1 MNLLFANYHDLRGSS
16 AVHIA
21 NLADEL
27 ERLGMSCSIAVP
39 RNARTARNFPNRRF
53 RAVTYRRARH
63 GRFGFSEGA
72 APDLLHAWTP
82 RENVRMFVSKLADQR
97 RVPYFVHLEDNEDVI
112 AADQLGFTRAD
123 LATATDTELERRLIP
138 TVSHPRRYREFLAGA
153 AGVTTIVDRLAE
165 FVPEGVP
172 THVLPPAFEPDLFK
186 PQPRSEELARELG
199 LAPTDRVVVY
209 AGTVHAT
216 NAEEVRN
223 LYLAVAAVDTTTRPL
238 RLVRLGSDFLDFLGD
253 AAATARRIEIH
264 VAHQPRE
271 RLPAIFALADVLVQP
286 GVPGAFNDF
295 RIPSKLPEYFAMGI
309 PVILPRSNVGLLARD
324 GEECLLLDR
333 GDAADIAAKLELVL
347 DDDALHTRLGAGARR
362 FAERMFNWERSARD
376 LAAFYEMS
384 LNRR

>member
-27 ERLGMSCSIAVP
+27 ERLGISCSIAVP

-53 RAVTYRRARH
+53 RTVTYRRARH
-63 GRFGFSEGA
+63 GRFEFPAGA

-82 RENVRMFVSKLADQR
+82 RENVRDFVSNLAER
-97 RVPYFVHLEDNEDVI
+97 RRLPYFVHLEDNEDVI
-112 AADQLGFTRAD
+112 AADQLGFARAD
-123 LATATDTELERRLIP
+123 LSSATDAELERRLIP
-138 TVSHPRRYREFLAGA
+138 TVSHPRRYREFLARA

-172 THVLPPAFEPDLFK
+172 THVLPPAFEPALFK
-186 PQPRSEELARELG
+186 PQPRSEELARKLG

-223 LYLAVAAVDTTTRPL
+223 LYLAVAAVDTAARPV

-253 AAATARRIEIH
+253 AAAARRIEIH

-286 GVPGAFNDF
+286 GSPGAFNDF
-295 RIPSKLPEYFAMGI
+295 RIPSKLPEYFAMGV

-333 GDAADIAAKLELVL
+333 GDAADIAAKLERVL
-347 DDDALHTRLGAGARR
+347 DDDALHMRLAAGGRR
-362 FAERMFNWERSARD
+362 FAERTFSWERSARD
-376 LAAFYEMS
+376 LATFYRSS
-384 LNRR
+384 LSS

>member
-39 RNARTARNFPNRRF
+39 RNTRTARNFPRRRF
-53 RAVTYRRARH
+53 RTVTYRRARL
-63 GRFGFSEGA
+63 GRFGFPEGA
-72 APDLLHAWTP
+72 SPDLLHAWTP
-82 RENVRMFVSKLADQR
+82 RENVRVFVSRLAARR

-112 AADQLGFTRAD
+112 AADQLGFARAD
-123 LATATDTELERRLIP
+123 LAAAPDAEIERRLIP
-138 TVSHPRRYREFLAGA
+138 TISHPRRYREFLAGA

-165 FVPEGVP
+165 FVPPGVP
-172 THVLPPAFEPDLFK
+172 THVLTPAFEPDLFK
-186 PQPRSEELARELG
+186 PQPRSDELARELG

-223 LYLAVAAVDTTTRPL
+223 LYLAVAAVDTPTRPL
-238 RLVRLGSDFLDFLGD
+238 RLVRLGSDFLDFLGNA
-253 AAATARRIEIH
+253 AAATRRIEIR
-264 VAHQPRE
+264 VGHQPRE

-286 GVPGAFNDF
+286 GSPGAFNDF

-309 PVILPRSNVGLLARD
+309 PVILPRSNVGLLAHD
-324 GEECLLLDR
+324 GEECLLLDS
-333 GDAADIAAKLELVL
+333 GDAADIAAKIQRVL
-347 DDDALHTRLGAGARR
+347 DHGDLRKRLGHGARQ
-362 FAERMFNWERSARD
+362 FAERTFSWERSARD
-376 LAAFYEMS
+376 LAAFYRS
-384 LNRR
+384 ILSS

>member
-1 MNLLFANYHDLRGSS
+1 MNLLFANYHDFRGSS

-27 ERLGMSCSIAVP
+27 ERLGTSCSIAVP

-63 GRFGFSEGA
+63 GRFGFPEGA

-82 RENVRMFVSKLADQR
+82 RENVRMFVSKLAER
-97 RVPYFVHLEDNEDVI
+97 RRLPYFVHLEDNEDVI
-112 AADQLGFTRAD
+112 AADQLGFERAD
-123 LATATDTELERRLIP
+123 LASATEAELERRLIP
-138 TVSHPRRYREFLAGA
+138 TVSHPRRYPEFLAGA

-172 THVLPPAFEPDLFK
+172 THVLPPAFEPDLFR

-223 LYLAVAAVDTTTRPL
+223 LYLAVAAVDTPARPL

-253 AAATARRIEIH
+253 AAAARRIEIR
-264 VAHQPRE
+264 VAHEPRE

-286 GVPGAFNDF
+286 GSPGAFNDF
-295 RIPSKLPEYFAMGI
+295 RIPSKLPEYFAMGL

-333 GDAADIAAKLELVL
+333 GDAADIAAKLARVL
-347 DDDALHTRLGAGARR
+347 DDDDLRRRLGHGARQ
-362 FAERMFNWERSARD
+362 FAERTFSWERSARD
-376 LAAFYEMS
+376 LAAFYRSS
-384 LNRR
+384 LSS

>member
-16 AVHIA
+16 AVHIT

-27 ERLGMSCSIAVP
+27 ERLGISCSIAVP

-53 RAVTYRRARH
+53 RTVTYRRARR
-63 GRFGFSEGA
+63 GRFEFPEGA
-72 APDLLHAWTP
+72 PPDLLHAWTP
-82 RENVRMFVSKLADQR
+82 RENVREFVSKVAER
-97 RVPYFVHLEDNEDVI
+97 RSLPYFVHLEDNEDVI
-112 AADQLGFTRAD
+112 AADQLGFARAD
-123 LATATDTELERRLIP
+123 LSSAADAELERRLIP

-153 AGVTTIVDRLAE
+153 TGVTTIVDRLAE

-172 THVLPPAFEPDLFK
+172 THVLPPAFEPELFK

-223 LYLAVAAVDTTTRPL
+223 LYLAVAAVDTAARPV
-238 RLVRLGSDFLDFLGD
+238 RLVRLGSDFLDFLGN
-253 AAATARRIEIH
+253 AAAARRIEIH

-286 GVPGAFNDF
+286 GSPGAFNDF
-295 RIPSKLPEYFAMGI
+295 RIPSKLPEYFAMGV

-324 GEECLLLDR
+324 GEECLLLDD
-333 GDAADIAAKLELVL
+333 GSATDIAAKVETVL
-347 DDDALHTRLGAGARR
+347 DDPALAHRLAKGARR
-362 FAERMFNWERSARD
+362 FAERTFSWERSARD
-376 LAAFYEMS
+376 LAGFYDAV
-384 LNRR
+384 LNRS

>member
-27 ERLGMSCSIAVP
+27 ERLGISCSIAVP

-63 GRFGFSEGA
+63 GRFGFPEGA

-82 RENVRMFVSKLADQR
+82 RENVRMFVSKLAER
-97 RVPYFVHLEDNEDVI
+97 RRLPYFVHLEDNEDVI
-112 AADQLGFTRAD
+112 TADQLGFARAD
-123 LATATDTELERRLIP
+123 LASATEAELERRLIP
-138 TVSHPRRYREFLAGA
+138 TVSHPRRSREFLAGA

-223 LYLAVAAVDTTTRPL
+223 LYLAVAAVDTTARPL

-253 AAATARRIEIH
+253 AAATRRIEIR
-264 VAHQPRE
+264 VAHQPRD
-271 RLPAIFALADVLVQP
+271 RLPSIFALADVLVQP
-286 GVPGAFNDF
+286 GSPGAFNDF

-333 GDAADIAAKLELVL
+333 GDAADIAAKIQRVL
-347 DDDALHTRLGAGARR
+347 DDDDLRRRLGRGARQ
-362 FAERMFNWERSARD
+362 FAERTFSWERSARD
-376 LAAFYEMS
+376 LATFYRSS
-384 LNRR
+384 LSS

>member
-16 AVHIA
+16 AVHIT

-53 RAVTYRRARH
+53 RTVTYRRARH
-63 GRFGFSEGA
+63 GRFEFPEGA

-82 RENVRMFVSKLADQR
+82 RENVREFVSKVAER
-97 RVPYFVHLEDNEDVI
+97 RRLPYFVHLEDNEDVI
-112 AADQLGFTRAD
+112 AADQLGFARAD
-123 LATATDTELERRLIP
+123 LSSVTDAELERRLIP

-153 AGVTTIVDRLAE
+153 TGVTMIVDRLAE

-172 THVLPPAFEPDLFK
+172 THVLSPAFEPDLFK

-223 LYLAVAAVDTTTRPL
+223 LYLAVAAVDTAARPV

-253 AAATARRIEIH
+253 AAAARRIEIH

-286 GVPGAFNDF
+286 GSPGAFNDY
-295 RIPSKLPEYFAMGI
+295 RIPSKLPEYFAMGV

-333 GDAADIAAKLELVL
+333 GDAADIATKLEHVL
-347 DDDALHTRLGAGARR
+347 DDDVLHKRLAAGGRR
-362 FAERMFNWERSARD
+362 FAERTFSWERSARD
-376 LAAFYEMS
+376 LATFYETS
-384 LNRR
+384 LRRQ

>member
-27 ERLGMSCSIAVP
+27 ERLGMSCSIAIP

-63 GRFGFSEGA
+63 ARFGFPEGA

-82 RENVRMFVSKLADQR
+82 RENVRVFVSKLAQR
-97 RVPYFVHLEDNEDVI
+97 RRLPYFVHLEDNEDVI
-112 AADQLGFTRAD
+112 AADQLGFSRAD
-123 LATATDTELERRLIP
+123 LAIATDSEIKRRLIP

-165 FVPEGVP
+165 FVPVGVP
-172 THVLPPAFEPDLFK
+172 KHVLMPAFEPHLFK
-186 PQPRSEELARELG
+186 PQPRSEELAREFGLG
-199 LAPTDRVVVY
+199 PTDRVVVY

-216 NAEEVRN
+216 NAEEVRS

-238 RLVRLGSDFLDFLGD
+238 RLVRLGSDFLDFLGE
-253 AAATARRIEIH
+253 AAAVTRRIEIR

-271 RLPAIFALADVLVQP
+271 RLPSIFALADVLVQP

-295 RIPSKLPEYFAMGI
+295 RLPSKLPEYFAMGV

-333 GDAADIAAKLELVL
+333 GDAADIAAKIQHVL
-347 DDDALHTRLGAGARR
+347 DDDDLRKRLGFGARQ
-362 FAERMFNWERSARD
+362 FAERTFSWERTARD
-376 LAAFYEMS
+376 LAAFYRSS
-384 LNRR
+384 LNS